1 MERSAQ
7 RIMPECR
14 CAMRK
19 FSRQGREGFV
29 ESGYFDKIQELR
41 KSTNMDVWVVGTLN
55 QSFIKRFLT

>member
-1 MERSAQ
+1 
-7 RIMPECR
+7 
-14 CAMRK
+14 MRK

-41 KSTNMDVWVVGTLN
+41 KSTNMDVWLVGTLN